1 MQNAGNVKTNLLCWV
16 KLKLLFA
23 EAAAG
28 PAAALHQQ

>member
-1 MQNAGNVKTNLLCWV
+1 V